1 MSRKVPLKNSLKS
14 VPPGGL
20 KIGFIIQFFRSR
32 EYHLGLI
39 FPFVG
44 YKSDSWEYVEQKL
57 PGNAEAEEFISAP
70 TYPLGSEKG
79 RTVVV
84 LLKLENN

>member
-1 MSRKVPLKNSLKS
+1 M
-14 VPPGGL
+14 
-20 KIGFIIQFFRSR
+20 
-32 EYHLGLI
+32 
-39 FPFVG
+39 G

-84 LLKLENN
+84 LLKLENNWDDSFSVHLLHNMKNTSNTLKKWLLSSIALLYSLEPGT